1 MKLELPV
8 HGRTLLR
15 YIACCAVLL
24 LGQSATQAAA
34 VVADASCQA
43 PPLGG
48 RTLYLRGTFNSWNA
62 ADNQKFSWACNR
74 YQLVSRIRGPHKF
87 KIADEAWS
95 PDADFGHGKAN
106 EQLALKGTE
115 LQQLFTGVHRFSLT
129 MDTANTA
136 PTLHVENCPADAP
149 LGQTT
154 LFLRGSMNNWAALD
168 EYAFKYSCDA
178 YYLLSLIHI

>member
-15 YIACCAVLL
+15 STACCAVLL
-24 LGQSATQAAA
+24 LAQGAAQAAS

-62 ADNQKFSWACNR
+62 ADSQKFSWACNR
-74 YQLVSRIRGPHKF
+74 YQLVTRIRGPHKY

-95 PDADFGHGKAN
+95 ADADFGHGHSLG
-106 EQLALKGTE
+106 QLALKGAE
-115 LQQLFTGVHRFSLT
+115 LQQLFTGVHRFTLT
-129 MDTANTA
+129 MNTSN
-136 PTLHVENCPADAP
+136 TETRHQCGIFVDAK
-149 LGQTT
+149 
-154 LFLRGSMNNWAALD
+154 AI
-168 EYAFKYSCDA
+168 FKK
-178 YYLLSLIHI
+178 H